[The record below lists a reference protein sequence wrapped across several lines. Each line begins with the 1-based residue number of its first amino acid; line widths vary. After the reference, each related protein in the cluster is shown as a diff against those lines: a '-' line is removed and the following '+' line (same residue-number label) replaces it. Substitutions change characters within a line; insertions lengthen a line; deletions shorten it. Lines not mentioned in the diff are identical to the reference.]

1 MMTDA
6 TRPRRRT
13 GRTIAIVAIIVVVLA
28 ALLVAAEAIARS
40 AVAST
45 VRSLVVTQVG
55 LPADQQVDVEVPG
68 IVLPQLL
75 TGRLDRVTVSAPD
88 VALGPLTGDVLVDLQ
103 DVPVADNAPAEG
115 GSASVRLDPDQLRS
129 LLAQIPNF
137 PADTVDTAAPD
148 LTLSTQLSV
157 FGIAIPVGISAT
169 PGAADGDLTLTPT
182 SFDLAGNR
190 VDADTL
196 RGQVGGVADG
206 VLRTWSLCIADRLP
220 AGLALESV
228 SVQGSDVVATFA
240 VDGRIINDPALQQN
254 GTCG

>member
-1 MMTDA
+1 MTDA

-13 GRTIAIVAIIVVVLA
+13 GRMIAIVAIIVVVIA

-40 AVAST
+40 AVVNT
-45 VRSLVVTQVG
+45 VRSLAVQQVG

-75 TGRLDRVTVSAPD
+75 TGRLGEVAVSAPD
-88 VALGPLTGDVLVDLQ
+88 VALGPLTGDVRVDLQ
-103 DVPVADNAPAEG
+103 DVPVAGDAPAAG
-115 GSASVRLDPDQLRS
+115 GSASVRLDPDQLRA
-129 LLAQIPNF
+129 LLSQIPDF

-157 FGIAIPVGISAT
+157 FGIAIPVGISVT
-169 PGAADGDLTLTPT
+169 PGAAEGDLTLTPT
-182 SFDLAGNR
+182 SFELGGNR

-220 AGLALESV
+220 AGLTLTSV
-228 SVQGSDVVATFA
+228 SVQGPDVVATLDI
-240 VDGRIINDPALQQN
+240 DGRIISDPALQQN